1 MTTAQKRSSR
11 PSRAARPSRRSRTK
25 PAEATAHTSRLFRTG
40 GSLAVRIPNAWGL
53 GKTGDAVRLVRKG
66 RRIVIEAA
74 DEWPEEFLA
83 CLGSC
88 AGEPPLPRMPQQTI
102 AEAFKRVM

>member
-1 MTTAQKRSSR
+1 MTTLKR
-11 PSRAARPSRRSRTK
+11 PARRTRRQPRQ
-25 PAEATAHTSRLFRTG
+25 PAGETTHTSRLFRTG
-40 GSLAVRIPNAWGL
+40 GSLAVRIPNAWAL
-53 GKTGDAVRLVRKG
+53 GKSGDTVRLVRKG
-66 RRIVIEAA
+66 QRIVIEAA

-102 AEAFKRVM
+102 SEAFKRVL